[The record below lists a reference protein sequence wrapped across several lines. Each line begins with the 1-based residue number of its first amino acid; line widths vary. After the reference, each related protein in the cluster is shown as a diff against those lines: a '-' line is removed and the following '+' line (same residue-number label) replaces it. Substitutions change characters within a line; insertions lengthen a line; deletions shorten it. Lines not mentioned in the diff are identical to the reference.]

1 MHRCSEKAK
10 KTHKNPKKPISHP
23 SPLGGG
29 LAVLS
34 KRIWILFG
42 ERVDEARGGLWGGRG
57 GGEMLVFEMWV
68 LRSLHKPTLGVK
80 GQIRPNEG

>member
-1 MHRCSEKAK
+1 M
-10 KTHKNPKKPISHP
+10 
-23 SPLGGG
+23 
-29 LAVLS
+29 LS

-42 ERVDEARGGLWGGRG
+42 ERVDEARGGLWGGG

>member
-57 GGEMLVFEMWV
+57 GGGMLVLEMGV
-68 LRSLHKPTLGVK
+68 LGSRDKRT
-80 GQIRPNEG
+80 